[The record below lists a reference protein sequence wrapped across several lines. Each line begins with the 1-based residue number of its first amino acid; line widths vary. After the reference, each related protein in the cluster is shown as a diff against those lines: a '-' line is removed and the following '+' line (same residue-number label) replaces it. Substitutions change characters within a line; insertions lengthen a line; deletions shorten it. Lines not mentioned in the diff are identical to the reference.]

1 MAKAG
6 LELRPYQVED
16 LARLMSEPR
25 IMNLSDPGTGKTP
38 TACVYS
44 QWLAGETGKA
54 VAWVQ
59 PKALLRKNRDELID
73 WTDFDPE
80 EIVIVDGTPQQRRE
94 QMAKPAKAYL
104 MGFQRWSEDWEA
116 FKGRTCGVVVDELH
130 MGYSTWTSKRTQN
143 LVQSMR
149 YNEFFLPMTGT
160 MIRGRLDSMYPTV
173 HLIEPRYYG
182 GGYNQFMQHHAVY
195 DDWSG
200 RVIGWKNIERIS
212 QIMARHGIR
221 RTFKEAYGEKNML
234 PPFVERCDMTKKQ
247 RAAYREFEEKA
258 ILELEDKF
266 IDGGLPGVFVIR
278 CRQIMCHPHTMGLIK
293 EDELSGKE
301 EVLQIHVEDHLN
313 TGDPFIIFAS
323 LVEEQ
328 KRLVGLL
335 RKWGVKA
342 EWMGGHTTTNARG
355 DIDERFR
362 RGEFQGL
369 VASPQVAAFGF
380 NWSQVNYVY
389 FSSLD
394 YSNDSFDQAVMRAI
408 RGVREIPLKV
418 TVLEYYDSIDQ
429 RLFEVVMRKS
439 NLSHSVDASYGKIDL
454 KSNVIELPTLEEQN
468 AA

>member
-6 LELRPYQVED
+6 LELRSYQVED
-16 LARLMSEPR
+16 LARLMTEPR
-25 IMNLSDPGTGKTP
+25 VMNLSDPGTGKTP

-44 QWLAGETGKA
+44 QWVYEGTGKA
-54 VAWVQ
+54 VVWVQ
-59 PKALLRKNRDELID
+59 PKAIIRKNRDELID

-94 QMAKPAKAYL
+94 QIAKPAKVYL

-116 FKGRTCGVVVDELH
+116 FKGRTNGVIVDELH
-130 MGYSTWTSKRTQN
+130 AGYSTWTSKRTQS

-149 YNEFFLPMTGT
+149 HNEFFLPMTGT
-160 MIRGRLDSMYPTV
+160 MIRGRLDSVYPTI

-182 GGYNQFMQHHAVY
+182 GGHQQFMAHHAVY

-200 RVIGWKNIERIS
+200 RVIGWKNVERIA

-221 RTFKEAYGEKNML
+221 RSFKDAYGEKNML
-234 PPFVERCDMTKKQ
+234 TFVERCDMTKKQ

-266 IDGGLPGVFVIR
+266 IEGGLPGVFVIR

-293 EDELSGKE
+293 DDELSGKE
-301 EVLQIHVEDHLN
+301 EVMQIHVEDHLA
-313 TGDPFIIFAS
+313 TGEPFVVFAS
-323 LVEEQ
+323 MVEEQ
-328 KRLVGLL
+328 ARLLTLL

-342 EWMGGHTTTNARG
+342 EWMGGHTSGAKRG
-355 DIDERFR
+355 DIDDGFR
-362 RGEFQGL
+362 RGDFQAL

-380 NWSQVNYVY
+380 NWAHISGVY
-389 FSSLD
+389 FTSMD
-394 YSNDSFDQAVMRAI
+394 YSNDTFDQAVMRGI
-408 RGVREIPLKV
+408 RGTRTTPLKV

-439 NLSHSVDASYGKIDL
+439 NLSHSVDASYGRIDL
-454 KSNVIELPTLEEQN
+454 KSNVIELPTLEEQD